1 MASIGND
8 PNGQKRILFVGGDR
22 KRHTVRLGKV
32 SKRIAETA
40 KFHIENLVVA
50 KAAGHSPELETA
62 NWLRGLSDELHER
75 IAKAGLVEPRKSS
88 KVAVTLGD
96 HLDAYLA
103 GRADIK
109 ERTRLNC
116 GQSVRILKEFFGA
129 DLPLDSITE
138 GDADDFKQW
147 MLRKGYAGAT
157 VSREIIR
164 ARQFFRA
171 AVRKRLIRANPFE
184 GVKGGKQ
191 SNPAR
196 KCFVPAETIEQ
207 VIEACPNAQWR
218 LIFALGR
225 YAGLRIPSELQELEW
240 SDVNWEKGRIT
251 IKVPKKAHIEGH
263 ETRVIPI
270 FEELRPHLE
279 KAFEEAEDGAV
290 YVVPKARET
299 GNLRTHAKRILRKA
313 GVAEW
318 PKLFQNLRASRE
330 TELMQKHPAHVVQ
343 AWIGHTA
350 AVAQSHY
357 LQVTDSDFDKAT
369 GKAAQNPAQSASVE
383 GHQKES
389 EVMPTEKERVN
400 HVSEQMFNTLDR
412 DRTCNL

>member
-8 PNGQKRILFVGGDR
+8 KNGQKRILFVGGDR
-22 KRHTVRLGKV
+22 KRHTIRLGKV
-32 SKRIAETA
+32 AKRIAETA
-40 KFHIENLVVA
+40 KFHIENLVAA
-50 KAAGHSPELETA
+50 KAAGHSPDLETA
-62 NWLRGLSDELHER
+62 KWLGGLSDEIHRR
-75 IAKAGLVEPRKSS
+75 IVKTGLVEPREASRA
-88 KVAVTLGD
+88 VVTLGD
-96 HLDAYLA
+96 HLDGYVES
-103 GRADIK
+103 RADIK
-109 ERTRLNC
+109 ERTRLNW
-116 GQSVRILKEFFGA
+116 GQSIRILKEFFGA
-129 DLPLDSITE
+129 DRELGSITE

-147 MLRKGYAGAT
+147 MLRKYAPAT
-157 VSREIIR
+157 VSRDIVR
-164 ARQFFRA
+164 ARQFFKA
-171 AVRKRLIRANPFE
+171 AARKRLISANPFE

-196 KCFVPAETIEQ
+196 KCFVPAEAIEQ
-207 VIEACPNAQWR
+207 VIEACPNSQWR
-218 LIFALGR
+218 LIFAFSR
-225 YAGLRIPSELQELEW
+225 YGGLRIPSELQELEW
-240 SDVNWEKGRIT
+240 SDVNWEKSRIT

-279 KAFEEAEDGAV
+279 KAFGEAEEGAV
-290 YVVPKARET
+290 LVVPKARET

-330 TELMQKHPAHVVQ
+330 TELMQTHPAHVVL

-357 LQVTDSDFDKAT
+357 LQVTDADFDKAT
-369 GKAAQNPAQSASVE
+369 GKAAQNPAQSASVR
-383 GHQKES
+383 GHQGES
-389 EVMPTEKERVN
+389 EVMPTAKNTVK
-400 HVSEQMFNTLDR
+400 HDSVQVFSTLDR